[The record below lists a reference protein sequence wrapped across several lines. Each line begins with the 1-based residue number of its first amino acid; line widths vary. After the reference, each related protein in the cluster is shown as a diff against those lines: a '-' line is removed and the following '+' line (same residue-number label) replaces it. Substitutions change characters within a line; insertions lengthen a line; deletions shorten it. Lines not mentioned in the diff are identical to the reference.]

1 MKIKS
6 LITALGLALSM
17 LATAQDYC
25 LTAPFGYGASATGGT
40 GGSVVKV
47 TSASQLESALLSSGK
62 KIIIVTQNIQ
72 FTSLL
77 KVKVQDKTILG
88 LPGVKLYNSTVPT
101 SKTQAEEK
109 TGILYLKSGSS
120 NVIIRNLI
128 FEGSGAFDSESADGL
143 CLDAATKIWVDHCD
157 FLDGVD
163 GNFDIKDATDNVTVT
178 WCRFRYLKSPKAK
191 SSWTADGGSDDHRYS
206 NLVGSGSSDKPTN
219 RRITYAYNWW
229 DEGCVQR
236 MPRARH
242 SQFHLLNN
250 YWSSSVASACL
261 GLGGCTA
268 YVEGCYFAQKK
279 SVIYKDYSSSDN
291 ASGNK
296 LNFVASYGAKDGL
309 PSSVGTVSAPTY
321 SYTALSYTDA
331 KNAVTNSTCGAGA
344 TLDVTEAGVVSSS
357 CSSTIP
363 TVKLSSASGTNAQT
377 ITIGNSI
384 TTITYTLGGTATGAT
399 VTGLP
404 AGVTYSVNGTTVT
417 ISGTPTAEGTSTY
430 TVTTTQSSGSAATA
444 TGTIKVNAQGAS
456 GGSGTSTFWNF
467 SDSQFSGLGTITGSE
482 TVDGLT
488 ILATSDKTVVVDAN
502 SKSCD
507 GIDFTYRAKTGG
519 SGVYGQNRAFEFDV
533 TGPCTIDVYA
543 MSANSSEARNYV
555 IASSAS
561 NVLVTN
567 AAATSIS
574 KATYEYTGGAATLDI
589 YSTSGGINFYG
600 IRVTYASSSQPEAAP
615 TLSSATNA
623 SQTVTAGTAI
633 QNIVYT
639 ASGTANNISV
649 ANLPAGLTSSKN
661 GLTLT
666 ISGTPTAT
674 GTYTVTATNASGAT
688 KTATG
693 TITVNPLAAP
703 TLSSATNASQTVTA
717 GTAIQ
722 NIVYTASGTANSIS
736 VADLPA
742 GLTSSKNG
750 LTLTISGTPTAS
762 GTYTVTVTN
771 ASGATKT
778 ATGTITVNPAPTT
791 GVEDAEKAEW
801 TVTNDEVLYSA
812 DVQRITVYDFAGHN
826 LLSGSLVSYLNI
838 SGLAAGNYI
847 AVAILPN
854 GKLATLKFNKK

>member
-1 MKIKS
+1 M
-6 LITALGLALSM
+6 
-17 LATAQDYC
+17 
-25 LTAPFGYGASATGGT
+25 
-40 GGSVVKV
+40 
-47 TSASQLESALLSSGK
+47 
-62 KIIIVTQNIQ
+62 
-72 FTSLL
+72 
-77 KVKVQDKTILG
+77 
-88 LPGVKLYNSTVPT
+88 
-101 SKTQAEEK
+101 
-109 TGILYLKSGSS
+109 
-120 NVIIRNLI
+120 
-128 FEGSGAFDSESADGL
+128 
-143 CLDAATKIWVDHCD
+143 
-157 FLDGVD
+157 
-163 GNFDIKDATDNVTVT
+163 
-178 WCRFRYLKSPKAK
+178 
-191 SSWTADGGSDDHRYS
+191 
-206 NLVGSGSSDKPTN
+206 
-219 RRITYAYNWW
+219 
-229 DEGCVQR
+229 
-236 MPRARH
+236 
-242 SQFHLLNN
+242 
-250 YWSSSVASACL
+250 
-261 GLGGCTA
+261 
-268 YVEGCYFAQKK
+268 
-279 SVIYKDYSSSDN
+279 IYKDYSSDDG
-291 ASGNK
+291 ASNK
-296 LNFVASYGAKDGL
+296 LKFVDSYGAKDGL
-309 PSSVGTVSAPTY
+309 PSNVGAVSAPTY
-321 SYTALSYTDA
+321 SYTALSYSET
-331 KNAVTNSTCGAGA
+331 KTAVTNSTCGAGA

-417 ISGTPTAEGTSTY
+417 ISGTPTAEGTSAY

-467 SDSQFSGLGTITGSE
+467 SDSQFSGLGTITSST

-666 ISGTPTAT
+666 ISGTPTAS
-674 GTYTVTATNASGAT
+674 GIYTVTA
-688 KTATG
+688 
-693 TITVNPLAAP
+693 
-703 TLSSATNASQTVTA
+703 
-717 GTAIQ
+717 
-722 NIVYTASGTANSIS
+722 
-736 VADLPA
+736 
-742 GLTSSKNG
+742 
-750 LTLTISGTPTAS
+750 
-762 GTYTVTVTN
+762 TN

-791 GVEDAEKAEW
+791 GVADAEKAEW

-812 DVQRITVYDFAGHN
+812 DVQKISIYDFAGHN
-826 LLSGSLVSYLNI
+826 LLSGSLVSCLNI

-854 GKLATLKFNKK
+854 GKLASLKFNKK

>member
-25 LTAPFGYGASATGGT
+25 LTAPFGYGASTTGGA
-40 GGSVVKV
+40 GGSVVTVK
-47 TSASQLESALLSSGK
+47 SSSELSSELGSSGK
-62 KIIIVTQNIQ
+62 KIIIVTQDIQ

-77 KVKVQDKTILG
+77 KVKATDKTLLG
-88 LPGVKLYNSTVPT
+88 LPGVKLYNNTVPT
-101 SKTQAEEK
+101 NASDAAAK
-109 TGILYLKSGSS
+109 TGILYFKENSK

-128 FEGSGAFDSESADGL
+128 FQGSGAFDSESADGL
-143 CLDAATKIWVDHCD
+143 CLDAVTNFWIDHCD
-157 FLDGVD
+157 FQDGVD
-163 GNFDIKDATDNVTVT
+163 GNFDIKNATDNITVT
-178 WCRFRYLKSPKAK
+178 WCRFRYLKSPKSK
-191 SSWTADGGSDDHRYS
+191 SSWTADKGTDDHRYS
-206 NLVGSGSSDKPTN
+206 NLVGSGSSDKPSN

-268 YVEGCYFAQKK
+268 YIEGCYFTQKK
-279 SVIYKDYSSSDN
+279 SVIYKDYSSDDG
-291 ASGNK
+291 ASNK
-296 LNFVASYGAKDGL
+296 LKFVDSYGAKDGL

-321 SYTALSYTDA
+321 SYTALSYSET
-331 KNAVTNSTCGAGA
+331 KTAVTNSTCGAGA

-430 TVTTTQSSGSAATA
+430 TVTTTQSTGSAVTA
-444 TGTIKVNAQGAS
+444 TGTIKVNAQGS
-456 GGSGTSTFWNF
+456 QSGSGTSTFWNF
-467 SDSQFSGLGTITGSE
+467 SDTEFATLGTLKE
-482 TVDGLT
+482 T
-488 ILATSDKTVVVDAN
+488 KTVNGLKIYATAN
-502 SKSCD
+502 NSLLFEENAKSID
-507 GIDFTYRAKTGG
+507 GIKFTTRAKTQGN
-519 SGVYGQNRAFEFDV
+519 STYAQARSFEFAV
-533 TGPCTIDVYA
+533 TGPCSIDVYV
-543 MSANSSEARNYV
+543 MSASSTATDRTFS

-561 NVLVTN
+561 NVLLTQTVGTAIN
-567 AAATSIS
+567 
-574 KATYEYTGGAATLDI
+574 KYTYSYTGGAATLNI
-589 YSTSGGINFYG
+589 YSSNGAINFYG
-600 IRVTYASSSQPEAAP
+600 IRVTYATSSQPEAAPTLSAPNNASQTVTAGTAIQSIVYTASGTANNISVANLPAGLTSSKNGLTLTISGTPTASGTYTVTATNASGATKTATGTITVNPLAAP

-674 GTYTVTATNASGAT
+674 G
-688 KTATG
+688 
-693 TITVNPLAAP
+693 I
-703 TLSSATNASQTVTA
+703 
-717 GTAIQ
+717 
-722 NIVYTASGTANSIS
+722 
-736 VADLPA
+736 
-742 GLTSSKNG
+742 
-750 LTLTISGTPTAS
+750 
-762 GTYTVTVTN
+762 YTVTVTN

-778 ATGTITVNPAPTT
+778 ATGTITVNAAPTT
-791 GVEDAEKAEW
+791 GVADAEKAEW
-801 TVTNDEVLYSA
+801 TVTNNEVLYSA
-812 DVQRITVYDFAGHN
+812 DVQKISIYDFAGHN

-854 GKLATLKFNKK
+854 GKLASLKFNKK